1 MRKPKLRELGEAIRA
16 FIRGPYTLPFP
27 AEPAPL
33 PDAFR
38 GAPRF
43 HEEDCIGCGACY
55 EVCPAN
61 AIHKVDDVEAV
72 PPVRRLTIHHDECI
86 FCGQCELYCTTEKGV
101 IQGHDYDLAT
111 FDRAEVQ
118 QESVEKELV
127 LCEVCSEIVGAKEHL
142 CWIAR
147 KLGAK
152 AYANPTLILMAEE
165 EFAPVVKESPRPKEE
180 DMGRADLMRVLC
192 PKCRREVLVEDL
204 WG

>member
-1 MRKPKLRELGEAIRA
+1 MRKPKLRELAEAVRA
-16 FIRGPYTLPFP
+16 FFRGPYTLPFP

-33 PDAFR
+33 PEAFR

-43 HEEDCIGCGACY
+43 HEEDCIGCSACF

-61 AIHKVDDVEAV
+61 AIHKVDDVTST

-101 IQGHDYDLAT
+101 TQTHDYDLAT
-111 FDRAEVQ
+111 FDRTEVR
-118 QESVEKELV
+118 ESVEKELV
-127 LCEVCSEIVGAKEHL
+127 LCEVCGAVVGAKEHL
-142 CWIAR
+142 RWIAR

-152 AYANPTLILMAEE
+152 AYANPTLILIAGED
-165 EFAPVVKESPRPKEE
+165 FAPAVKESPRPKGAAP
-180 DMGRADLMRVLC
+180 DRADLMRVLC
-192 PKCRREVLVEDL
+192 PKCRREILVEDL